1 MLSYV
6 SDSLPSWAAITVGL
20 VAWLVTLAIYR
31 LYLHPLARAGFPGPR
46 LAAVTTWY
54 EAYFD
59 VFLQGQYIFQIER
72 MHQKYG
78 THFPA
83 NPQRQSKHV

>member
-6 SDSLPSWAAITVGL
+6 SGSLPSWAAIAVGL
-20 VAWLVTLAIYR
+20 LTWLVTLVIYR

-72 MHQKYG
+72 MHKKYG
-78 THFPA
+78 
-83 NPQRQSKHV
+83 NNSLKKSKRQSKNV